1 MSLASRRGGDTDK
14 YRKVTMGNK
23 NIVIISPYAYMAA
36 AVEAMLEREGV
47 HYRLTPLL
55 IPMIYPQ
62 SPLFQAGW
70 LKPDTVVLHVT
81 KGVTN
86 SACRTL
92 DSFYATCSPGWR
104 TLILFDTEI
113 AYQLSTLPC
122 VCQQADAILS
132 SATPLSILASILL
145 KQDSFLPSPQKNL
158 RNFSRETRPGAN
170 TLRWRA

>member
-1 MSLASRRGGDTDK
+1 
-14 YRKVTMGNK
+14 MGNK

-92 DSFYATCSPGWR
+92 DSFYATCSPEWR
-104 TLILFDTEI
+104 TLILFDTET